1 MNSKGWL
8 LKNEDGTVL
17 IIALMMLVMLT
28 VIGISASNISNIEIQ
43 IAGNDKFYKRAFYA
57 ADGGSEIGAELIEKT
72 LETRSLTTAGT
83 VTVSN
88 PNFWIQDPQIAPLSS
103 ADDVTVSNVA
113 SGQVGL
119 KMYGNSAL
127 SSGGAIQLI
136 AGYEGKGK
144 GAGGSGAYM
153 VYDIESRSTTPPNAH
168 AKVHTKWRHMI

>member
-1 MNSKGWL
+1 MNSKGWI

-28 VIGISASNISNIEIQ
+28 VIGISASSISNIEIQ
-43 IAGNDKFYKRAFYA
+43 IAGNDKFYKTAFYA
-57 ADGGSEIGAELIEKT
+57 ADGGSEMGAELVEKI
-72 LETRSLTTAGT
+72 LETRSLTTSGT

-88 PNFWIQDPQIAPLSS
+88 SDFWSQTAAPT

-113 SGQVGL
+113 GGQVGL

-153 VYDIESRSTTPPNAH
+153 VYDIESKSSTPPNAQ
-168 AKVHTKWRHMI
+168 AKVHTRWRHMI